1 MEPIGKWATAYR
13 RGRSALALRY
23 SLVALVAV
31 AGLVGVMSSNAGA
44 HTRKAT
50 ATQAAAKPTLRIG
63 LPYSGFE
70 YYANIAEV
78 PNSGQSGA
86 LEVSLGYS
94 SLFHMEPNGT
104 VVGELASSGSYFNPG
119 TGAQNGFKFTLV
131 HGVRFSDG
139 TPLTAATMVDYLDFY
154 AKQIGGY
161 QGLFGKDP
169 KFTAVGK
176 WEVRMVLP
184 VPVAD
189 METVLSDVGDFWG
202 TPASPACVAN
212 PKLFTNATCGTGP
225 YKLDTAASV
234 PNSSYVFVPN
244 PYYYDKAAVKYSRVV
259 EDIIPAPSSELAALQ
274 AGQLNLAYI
283 ASDSSTVAAAKAAGL
298 KVYSAPVGAYQLLL
312 NEKDPSTSALSNSL
326 VRQAISYAL
335 DRPALAQLVAPG
347 GYAKATDLFPVT
359 DVSDP
364 AYASHFTYNP
374 AKARSLLAQAGY
386 SSGLTLNLAL
396 IEART
401 QDQTMFNGV
410 AQELK
415 AVGITLNP
423 VNYTSPGSIFN
434 NAGYLLTTIGNTSQ
448 VQYSSWLSAG
458 NPVTTWPVDSYMVSL
473 FNKAIRAPNPVSD
486 WTQML
491 QYESEQ
497 SYFVTICSVS
507 GIWYVSKSVQGVDV
521 TAPRIGA
528 VLISELSP
536 S

>member
-1 MEPIGKWATAYR
+1 VNR
-13 RGRSALALRY
+13 RARSAPTVHY

-31 AGLVGVMSSNAGA
+31 ASLVGVMSTASA
-44 HTRKAT
+44 HTRTAT

-63 LPYSGFE
+63 LPYSAFQ
-70 YYANIAEV
+70 YYKNIADI

-86 LEVSLGYS
+86 LELSLGYS

-119 TGAQNGFKFTLV
+119 TGAQKGFEFTLI

-139 TPLTAATMVDYLDFY
+139 TPLTAAAMVDYLDFY
-154 AKQIGGY
+154 AKQVGGY

-176 WEVRMVLP
+176 WEVRMVLT
-184 VPVAD
+184 VPVND

-212 PKLFTNATCGTGP
+212 PTLFTNATCGTGP
-225 YKLDTAASV
+225 YKLDTAVSV
-234 PNSSYVFVPN
+234 PNSSYVYVPN
-244 PYYYDKAAVKYSRVV
+244 PYYYDKAAVKYSRVI
-259 EDIIPAPSSELAALQ
+259 EDIIPEPASELAALQ
-274 AGQLNLAYI
+274 AGQLNFAYV
-283 ASDSSTVAAAKAAGL
+283 ASDSSTVSAARSAGL
-298 KVYSAPVGAYQLLL
+298 KVESAPIGAYQLLL
-312 NEKDPSTSALSNSL
+312 NEKDPSTSALTNSL
-326 VRQAISYAL
+326 VREAISYAL
-335 DRPALAQLVAPG
+335 DRPALAQLVGPG
-347 GYAKATDLFPVT
+347 GYAEATDLFPVT
-359 DVSDP
+359 DISDP
-364 AYASHFTYNP
+364 SYAGHFTYDP
-374 AKARSLLAQAGY
+374 AKARALLAQAGY
-386 SSGLTLNLAL
+386 SNGLTLNLAL

-423 VNYTSPGSIFN
+423 INYTSPSSIFS
-434 NAGYLLTTIGNTSQ
+434 NAGYLLTTIGNTTQ

-458 NPVTTWPVDSYMVSL
+458 NPVTTWPADSYMVSL
-473 FNKAIRAPNPVSD
+473 YNKAIRATNPVPD
-486 WTQML
+486 WRQML
-491 QYESEQ
+491 QYESQE

-507 GIWYVSKSVQGVDV
+507 GIWYVTKSVQGVDV
-521 TAPRIGA
+521 TGPRIGA
-528 VLISELSP
+528 VLINELSP